1 MNINININKRKYVFF
16 FTNKSILFLFKYKH
30 ENYAKLLHQYL
41 NQLGYLQI
49 IFFFFTINA
58 RDE

>member
-1 MNINININKRKYVFF
+1 MFFF

>member
-1 MNINININKRKYVFF
+1 MFFF

-30 ENYAKLLHQYL
+30 ENYAKLLHKYL